1 VSAEQLAVAELAARS
16 GRKLELTYPRG
27 GMTMAVT
34 ITPAPI
40 PRG

>member
-16 GRKLELTYPRG
+16 GRTLELTYLRG

-34 ITPAPI
+34 LMPAPI
-40 PRG
+40 QGG